1 MTATHC
7 CQTSRKAGEAAAHVQ
22 AAFLR
27 FRPSGEAKGRC
38 GRPSAAFLPP
48 RPPVRTFFYPTHT
61 MKKFFL
67 STLLLTACLHAEEA
81 ATLIEPIIKPQFAN
95 HTPAPAQ
102 ERLEVPPEDIIS
114 SKVVIRD
121 GQKFTLQE
129 IQPQDITPLPTPPP
143 PQPLTPEQE
152 AARVAHRAALG
163 QVETLMVTCTVHDG
177 NKTLLRWS
185 SIDKQPAEHFTAW
198 SNVNFHHLSSLHRFK
213 KNHTTYNI
221 MFGIGDVN
229 TAQMTRIQALR
240 NATYTP
246 PSIPELPT
254 DSHAEP
260 SYIVTAGNPT
270 EEDLAPIDGLHEI
283 FQQNHAALIAEHQR
297 IKLLN
302 EQRAAEL
309 AANPPDPKPDLI
321 IRYWTPEKT
330 LAEKQREQAA
340 QQPSQEGGAR

>member
-1 MTATHC
+1 M
-7 CQTSRKAGEAAAHVQ
+7 KL
-22 AAFLR
+22 FLL
-27 FRPSGEAKGRC
+27 PS
-38 GRPSAAFLPP
+38 
-48 RPPVRTFFYPTHT
+48 
-61 MKKFFL
+61 
-67 STLLLTACLHAEEA
+67 LLLTACLHAEEA
-81 ATLIEPIIKPQFAN
+81 ATLIEPIIKPQIAN
-95 HTPAPAQ
+95 PTPAPVQ
-102 ERLEVPPEDIIS
+102 ERLEVTPDEIIS

-152 AARVAHRAALG
+152 AARVARRAAIG
-163 QVETLMVTCTVHDG
+163 KVRTLMVSCTVHDG

-198 SNVNFHHLSSLHRFK
+198 SNVNFHHLASLTRYK
-213 KNHTTYNI
+213 KNDTTYHV

-229 TAQMTRIQALR
+229 TAQMTRFHALR

-246 PSIPELPT
+246 PTIPELPADAKT
-254 DSHAEP
+254 TP
-260 SYIVTAGNPT
+260 SYIVTEGNPT
-270 EEDLAPIDGLHEI
+270 LEDIAPIDGLHEI

-297 IKLLN
+297 IQQQN
-302 EQRAAEL
+302 AQRAAEL

-330 LAEKQREQAA
+330 LAEKQQEQQAA
-340 QQPSQEGGAR
+340 QQPQQGGDQ